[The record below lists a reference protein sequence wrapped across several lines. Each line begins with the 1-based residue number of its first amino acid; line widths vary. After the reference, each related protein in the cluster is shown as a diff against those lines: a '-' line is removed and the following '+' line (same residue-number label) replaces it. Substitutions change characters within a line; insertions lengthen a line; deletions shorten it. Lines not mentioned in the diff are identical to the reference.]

1 MKVRVRFFAS
11 LREGLDREEE
21 LLELPA
27 QVRDLA
33 GLREHLRARG
43 GPWYDQLD
51 PARAVRGAVNQVM
64 AADSTPL
71 AAGDEVAFFPPVTGG

>member
-27 QVRDLA
+27 QVHDLA

-43 GPWYDQLD
+43 GPWHDLLD